1 MVGDREF
8 YNIAAELTR
17 IMGHKSPGRFFND
30 PTAVDPRTGQL
41 LHPPPAAPPPDPRLL
56 ALQARG
62 LAEQQKIQ
70 ADAIHQQVKVQAEI
84 ELAKIK
90 AELDAKIKVLET
102 HLKAAT
108 EQQKMEH
115 TQARHDMEVAQ
126 AALRMAAAAD
136 AIISTP
142 SSPTARWL
150 RPN

>member
-1 MVGDREF
+1 MRAYVRGH
-8 YNIAAELTR
+8 AALTR
-17 IMGHKSPGRFFND
+17 IMGHKNPGRFFND
-30 PTAVDPRTGQL
+30 PTAVNPQTGQL
-41 LHPPPAAPPPDPRLL
+41 LYPPPAPPPPPPDPKLL
-56 ALQARG
+56 ALQARAQ
-62 LAEQQKIQ
+62 AEQQKMQ

-126 AALRMAAAAD
+126 AALGMAAAAERRD
-136 AIISTP
+136 ALAQENSGEC
-142 SSPTARWL
+142 
-150 RPN
+150 NCDV